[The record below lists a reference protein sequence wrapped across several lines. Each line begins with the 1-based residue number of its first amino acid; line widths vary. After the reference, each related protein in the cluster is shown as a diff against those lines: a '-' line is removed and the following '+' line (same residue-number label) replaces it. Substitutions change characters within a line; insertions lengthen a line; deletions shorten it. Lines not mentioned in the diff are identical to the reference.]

1 MTRRFR
7 ASRSGA
13 DTDRSRSSFERK
25 TKVTLFLFS
34 TVGILAITALAKL
47 WSALGASKALIVTD
61 PLFGVSYKHLLAGA
75 AVAEIIV
82 ATICVFGRSRKL
94 AVSSVAYL
102 CTNFLLYRI
111 CLSWI
116 GWKQPCGCMGSL
128 TDALHIKAQTAD
140 HIALGLLLYM
150 LAASCGVLFV
160 EWWRTRSNLGNPD
173 RPAMKENETA
183 GKER

>member
-1 MTRRFR
+1 MTGFEGAEKTGSPLEVER
-7 ASRSGA
+7 ARAQSEKDDDLNFQNIPITIPTEIARLTSRPP
-13 DTDRSRSSFERK
+13 RSQ
-25 TKVTLFLFS
+25 TG
-34 TVGILAITALAKL
+34 VGPALTGRTATNAAPILA
-47 WSALGASKALIVTD
+47 
-61 PLFGVSYKHLLAGA
+61 
-75 AVAEIIV
+75 E
-82 ATICVFGRSRKL
+82 ATLCFFGRSREV
-94 AVSSVAYL
+94 AVASVACL
-102 CTNFLLYRI
+102 STNFLIYRTG
-111 CLSWI
+111 LWWI